1 MKQRKPIKFL
11 GPMIV
16 VVAILITTS
25 TSWLLYNHTVNLLTD
40 NLRKR
45 LLAIVTT
52 AVVEIR
58 AEDVNEL
65 MVEEDW
71 LKPEWERVINKL
83 YRVKENNQDIVFM
96 YIFRKDPSNP
106 NEMDFVA
113 DANSINPY
121 ANLDDDPTNDVDVD
135 NNGIID
141 DIDYLQWPGQEYPE
155 PPIETFE
162 SYDGPTTSRELYEDA
177 WGKVITGYA
186 PIIDADGNTVAV
198 LAADIQAGD
207 FFIIT
212 RQTLLPFLTFIGA
225 LIFIILILFSTT
237 IHIWNRRIS
246 LMAELDKQ
254 KDELLS
260 IVSHQLATP
269 VSSTKWYLE
278 MMLDGDFGKL
288 SGEQEKHVKSMQGVI
303 GNLADLVSM
312 ILDVSRIQL
321 GRMKVDLADLDLSEA
336 INEILVVIKPK
347 ALERKAKLNVSL
359 PKNLP
364 VAKLDKRLVR
374 MTLENL
380 LSNAV
385 KYSDKDAGEVEF
397 NVEIVNGKL
406 KYFVKDNGCGIP
418 ESEQGKIFG
427 KLFRASNVQSIDGNG
442 FGLYAAKGATEAL
455 GGTIRFESK
464 ENNGTTFFVEIPL
477 IKETPS
483 KA

>member
-1 MKQRKPIKFL
+1 
-11 GPMIV
+11 
-16 VVAILITTS
+16 
-25 TSWLLYNHTVNLLTD
+25 
-40 NLRKR
+40 
-45 LLAIVTT
+45 
-52 AVVEIR
+52 
-58 AEDVNEL
+58 
-65 MVEEDW
+65 
-71 LKPEWERVINKL
+71 
-83 YRVKENNQDIVFM
+83 
-96 YIFRKDPSNP
+96 
-106 NEMDFVA
+106 
-113 DANSINPY
+113 
-121 ANLDDDPTNDVDVD
+121 
-135 NNGIID
+135 
-141 DIDYLQWPGQEYPE
+141 
-155 PPIETFE
+155 
-162 SYDGPTTSRELYEDA
+162 
-177 WGKVITGYA
+177 
-186 PIIDADGNTVAV
+186 
-198 LAADIQAGD
+198 
-207 FFIIT
+207 
-212 RQTLLPFLTFIGA
+212 
-225 LIFIILILFSTT
+225 
-237 IHIWNRRIS
+237 
-246 LMAELDKQ
+246 
-254 KDELLS
+254 
-260 IVSHQLATP
+260 
-269 VSSTKWYLE
+269 

>member
-162 SYDGPTTSRELYEDA
+162 S
-177 WGKVITGYA
+177 
-186 PIIDADGNTVAV
+186 
-198 LAADIQAGD
+198 
-207 FFIIT
+207 
-212 RQTLLPFLTFIGA
+212 
-225 LIFIILILFSTT
+225 
-237 IHIWNRRIS
+237 
-246 LMAELDKQ
+246 
-254 KDELLS
+254 
-260 IVSHQLATP
+260 
-269 VSSTKWYLE
+269 
-278 MMLDGDFGKL
+278 
-288 SGEQEKHVKSMQGVI
+288 
-303 GNLADLVSM
+303 
-312 ILDVSRIQL
+312 
-321 GRMKVDLADLDLSEA
+321 
-336 INEILVVIKPK
+336 
-347 ALERKAKLNVSL
+347 
-359 PKNLP
+359 
-364 VAKLDKRLVR
+364 
-374 MTLENL
+374 
-380 LSNAV
+380 
-385 KYSDKDAGEVEF
+385 
-397 NVEIVNGKL
+397 
-406 KYFVKDNGCGIP
+406 
-418 ESEQGKIFG
+418 
-427 KLFRASNVQSIDGNG
+427 
-442 FGLYAAKGATEAL
+442 
-455 GGTIRFESK
+455 
-464 ENNGTTFFVEIPL
+464 
-477 IKETPS
+477 
-483 KA
+483 